1 MGLFNSGV
9 NRGIRTL
16 MEQSKNAGVGEQAIH
31 NFMGRNGLKTVG
43 GALSD
48 AGGIVAGAG
57 LAGGVLGATTAPLTG
72 QDTAGG
78 TISGVQ
84 SGAIIGG
91 IIGGAS
97 LAYSLKKGKL
107 VGGESAN
114 ALKAGATANEL
125 RRIRS
130 MSDVMNNN
138 SVTRLQN
145 ADMARGNAYFAGRFQ
160 SNGQGG
166 FVRKFVDGNT
176 DSKFKMEPGSPGFT
190 KAKKEYISKRRASL
204 NQEQFAK
211 QTQLQNAHAFNNAL
225 NAGATGG
232 FSGAMAKV
240 KSKFS
245 KQS

>member
-1 MGLFNSGV
+1 
-9 NRGIRTL
+9 
-16 MEQSKNAGVGEQAIH
+16 
-31 NFMGRNGLKTVG
+31 
-43 GALSD
+43 
-48 AGGIVAGAG
+48 
-57 LAGGVLGATTAPLTG
+57 LTG

-84 SGAIIGG
+84 SGAIMGG

-176 DSKFKMEPGSPGFT
+176 DSKFKMPP
-190 KAKKEYISKRRASL
+190 
-204 NQEQFAK
+204 NQT
-211 QTQLQNAHAFNNAL
+211 TQNQAQPVHGYLHPQAPRYMPC
-225 NAGATGG
+225 TT
-232 FSGAMAKV
+232 MKPT
-240 KSKFS
+240 
-245 KQS
+245 

>member
-16 MEQSKNAGVGEQAIH
+16 MEQSKDAGVGEQAIH

-84 SGAIIGG
+84 SGAIMGG

-166 FVRKFVDGNT
+166 FVRKFVDGNA

-190 KAKKEYISKRRASL
+190 KAKKEYNSKRRASL
-204 NQEQFAK
+204 
-211 QTQLQNAHAFNNAL
+211 
-225 NAGATGG
+225 
-232 FSGAMAKV
+232 
-240 KSKFS
+240 KSRAIC
-245 KQS
+245 

>member
-16 MEQSKNAGVGEQAIH
+16 MEQSKDAGVGEQAIH

-91 IIGGAS
+91 IIGVH
-97 LAYSLKKGKL
+97 LLLILLRKG
-107 VGGESAN
+107 N
-114 ALKAGATANEL
+114 
-125 RRIRS
+125 
-130 MSDVMNNN
+130 
-138 SVTRLQN
+138 
-145 ADMARGNAYFAGRFQ
+145 
-160 SNGQGG
+160 
-166 FVRKFVDGNT
+166 
-176 DSKFKMEPGSPGFT
+176 
-190 KAKKEYISKRRASL
+190 
-204 NQEQFAK
+204 
-211 QTQLQNAHAFNNAL
+211 
-225 NAGATGG
+225 
-232 FSGAMAKV
+232 
-240 KSKFS
+240 
-245 KQS
+245 